1 MINKKSQNSKR
12 NLHFFFYGDKI
23 NNIKN
28 TPRKMEALLQNLIE
42 TSPDMLQTEAYR
54 LNIQALY
61 LLC

>member
-1 MINKKSQNSKR
+1 
-12 NLHFFFYGDKI
+12 
-23 NNIKN
+23 
-28 TPRKMEALLQNLIE
+28 MEALLQNLIE